1 MMPAQRVRERETG
14 RLKKETESAFM
25 PLYIPITS
33 LDKILLF
40 LSQNN
45 NNMKWKQTQ
54 TKKWHKLP
62 AGELQSI
69 MQSDQENSHD
79 FNMITRRIYF
89 HFHVVFFSVVWL
101 YLFFCWG
108 IFKSDSCVSN
118 QKTKQKEKRTVKLFC
133 FFFFSYLAT
142 PDDHSETTSMAS
154 TGRQEQRGE
163 KALVPHARTRS
174 PK

>member
-1 MMPAQRVRERETG
+1 
-14 RLKKETESAFM
+14 
-25 PLYIPITS
+25 
-33 LDKILLF
+33 
-40 LSQNN
+40 
-45 NNMKWKQTQ
+45 MKWKQTQ

-69 MQSDQENSHD
+69 MQSDQEQQPRFQFDNTTYIFFIFMLFFFLLSGY
-79 FNMITRRIYF
+79 IYF
-89 HFHVVFFSVVWL
+89 FVWGFS
-101 YLFFCWG
+101 
-108 IFKSDSCVSN
+108 KSDSCVSN
-118 QKTKQKEKRTVKLFC
+118 NNNNQTEEKRTVKLFR
-133 FFFFSYLAT
+133 FVFSYLAT